1 MGIAGMVLGI
11 IGLALSFSLFTYLS
25 FLFLG
30 LAVACIATGLTLS
43 GVSFYQARE
52 DYGEP
57 TGISIVGLGSGVV
70 AFMVLI
76 AGLSYLTAETWAP
89 SWS

>member
-1 MGIAGMVLGI
+1 MGIAGMALGI

-70 AFMVLI
+70 AFMVFI

-89 SWS
+89 